1 MRSSACKTW
10 LGRLTTLLM
19 AFVLSSAFVFAQ
31 TKTVTGTV
39 VDEMGEPVIGA
50 NVIVV
55 GTTNGATTDIDGNFS
70 IQDVANGASLK
81 VTYIG
86 YKEQIIPVA
95 GKTSFNIALAEDR
108 DELDEVVVIGYGT
121 VKKRDLTG
129 AVASVSGD
137 KLKANPVSNVAQALQ
152 GQLPGVSV
160 TSQDGRPGASMAIRV
175 RGGGSITQSN
185 DPLFIVDGVQVS
197 SIDDIPADN
206 IESIDVLKD
215 AASTAIYGASGAN
228 GVILITTKGAK
239 EGKAVV

>member
-10 LGRLTTLLM
+10 LGRLAGLLV
-19 AFVLSSAFVFAQ
+19 AFALSSVLVFAQ

-39 VDEMGEPVIGA
+39 IDEMGEPVIGA

-70 IQDVANGASLK
+70 IQDVAEGASLK

-95 GKTSFNIALAEDR
+95 GKATFNIALAEDR

-197 SIDDIPADN
+197 
-206 IESIDVLKD
+206 
-215 AASTAIYGASGAN
+215 
-228 GVILITTKGAK
+228 
-239 EGKAVV
+239 

>member
-10 LGRLTTLLM
+10 LGRLATLLA
-19 AFVLSSAFVFAQ
+19 AFALSSALVFAQ

-39 VDEMGEPVIGA
+39 VDELGEPVIGA
-50 NVIVV
+50 NVVVV

-95 GKTSFNIALAEDR
+95 GKNSFNIALAEDR

-160 TSQDGRPGASMAIRV
+160 TSQDGRPGASMSIRV

-185 DPLFIVDGVQVS
+185 EPLFIVDGVQVS

-215 AASTAIYGASGAN
+215 AASTAIYGASRLT
-228 GVILITTKGAK
+228 ISPPTTSRASTC
-239 EGKAVV
+239 